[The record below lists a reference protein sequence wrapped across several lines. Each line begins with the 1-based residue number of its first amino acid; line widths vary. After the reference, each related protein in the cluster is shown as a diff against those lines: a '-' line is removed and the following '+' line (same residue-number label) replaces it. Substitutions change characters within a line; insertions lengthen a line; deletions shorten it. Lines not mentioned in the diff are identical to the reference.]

1 MKSLF
6 DEAEAKKFAASHP
19 DLPPGL
25 AMRVY
30 TSRLLGRNSDLV
42 LHGGGNTSVK
52 LKVRDV
58 TGEEHEAVYVKGS
71 GVDLAT
77 IGPDGFPGLDLAAL
91 CRLQGLETL
100 ADEDMANQLQVN
112 KIWAASPDPSVDT
125 LAHAF
130 LPHRF
135 VDHTHAD
142 SILVLTNQ
150 KNGAELVSEALGPKA
165 GVLPYVRPGFPL
177 AKRLAELYDQ
187 EPGLEVLVVMGH
199 GLFTF
204 GGEAREAYENMI
216 AYVSRAEEFIARKTA
231 GKHSLKP
238 RPGAPPVQVG
248 PKDAARFVQILRV
261 VRARRSE
268 AGTWQRF
275 YTELRTSPELR
286 AVSLSPGA
294 EKICGSGVLTPDHVT
309 RTGNCWA
316 YIEDLPEQDG
326 ELRRVVEE
334 KVGAYKAAYDQYFNA
349 QARIR
354 GTRPQRLAPYPRIFL
369 VAGLGIAALGLTRKA
384 ARIAADIAEHT
395 VRAKVQAGAVG
406 EYVPLD
412 EKHIFDIEYWGLQQK
427 KLEQSQAGP
436 LQGQTALV
444 TGGGGAIA
452 LGVAGRLLSAGAA
465 VVIAD
470 IDESRLSRVHK
481 ILADRYGEDRVE
493 SLVFDVTDDSAVVA
507 AFDRISLGL
516 GGLDLVVPN
525 AGIAHVAAIEDLDP
539 DKLDQVMAVNLK
551 GTFNVIKASVPVFR
565 RQGTG
570 GNIVII
576 SSKNVFDPG
585 ASFGAYSASKAAA
598 HQLGKI
604 AALELAGIGV
614 RVNMINPDAVF
625 GDEAGVSSK
634 LWDLVG
640 PDRMKSRGLD
650 PEGLQEYYR
659 QRNLLK
665 VRVTAE
671 HVGNAVVFFAAGR
684 TPTTGATLPVDGGV
698 KGAFPR

>member
-6 DEAEAKKFAASHP
+6 NETKADKFAARHP

-58 TGEEHEAVYVKGS
+58 TGEEREVVYVKGS
-71 GVDLAT
+71 GVDLAS
-77 IGPDGFPGLDLAAL
+77 IGPEGFSGLDLAAL
-91 CRLQGLETL
+91 RRLQGLETL

-112 KIWAASPDPSVDT
+112 KIWAAAPDPSVDT

-150 KNGAELVSEALGPKA
+150 KNGAKLVSEALGPKA

-177 AKRLAELYDQ
+177 AKRLAELYYQ
-187 EPGLEVLVVMGH
+187 EPGLEALVVMGH

-216 AYVSRAEEFIARKTA
+216 AYVSRAEEFIA
-231 GKHSLKP
+231 GKMTGKFTTEP
-238 RPGAPPVQVG
+238 RPGPPPALDRPG
-248 PKDAARFVQILRV
+248 AAVRFVQV
-261 VRARRSE
+261 ARGVCAHQSE

-275 YTELRTSPELR
+275 YTEIRTSPELT
-286 AVSLSPGA
+286 AVSLSPEA
-294 EKICGSGVLTPDHVT
+294 EKICRSGVLTPDHVT
-309 RTGNCWA
+309 RTGNRWA
-316 YIEDLPEQDG
+316 YIKDLPEQDD

-349 QARIR
+349 QVRVR
-354 GTRPQRLAPYPRIFL
+354 GTRPQRLDPCPRVFL
-369 VAGLGIAALGLTRKA
+369 VAGLGIVALGLTGKM

-406 EYVPLD
+406 EYVPLA

-427 KLEQSQAGP
+427 KLEQKRLAP
-436 LQGQTALV
+436 LQGQAALV

-452 LGVAGRLLSAGAA
+452 LGVADRLLSAGAT

-470 IDESRLSRVHK
+470 IDESRLSRVHG
-481 ILADRYGEDRVE
+481 ILAARYGEDRIE
-493 SLVFDVTDDSAVVA
+493 SLVFDVTDYSAVSA
-507 AFDRISLGL
+507 AFDRISLRL

-525 AGIAHVAAIEDLDP
+525 AGIAHVAALEDLDP

-551 GTFNVIKASVPVFR
+551 GTFNIIKASVPVFR

-570 GNIVII
+570 GNIVVI

-625 GDEAGVSSK
+625 GDEEGVSSK

-650 PEGLQEYYR
+650 PEGLQDYYR
-659 QRNLLK
+659 HRNLLK
-665 VRVTAE
+665 ARVTAG
-671 HVGNAVVFFAAGR
+671 HVGNAVVFFATGQ